1 MAEFNSPL
9 GSKKFGGQQMRQF
22 DIPDES
28 GYSNESIKQLQQ
40 QMEQD
45 TTEIEKEIRAAKEA
59 KRTGKERLNEGAK
72 KRIEM
77 LIGMIRTTKNVDIEG
92 NEFVFQSLKSK
103 EFRDAV
109 MAAAVFDGTIQSPF
123 EIRRQFLARSL
134 THVAGVEVE
143 QFLGSVDFESKL
155 AFIDQLD
162 EALLNRL
169 YDEYL
174 SLAQE
179 AKDKFSIKTD
189 EEAAQVIEDLKK

>member
-9 GSKKFGGQQMRQF
+9 GNKKFGGQQMRQF

-28 GYSNESIKQLQQ
+28 GYSNESIQQLQQ
-40 QMEQD
+40 QMDQD
-45 TTEIEKEIRAAKEA
+45 TSEIEREIRTAKEA

-77 LIGMIRTTKNVDIEG
+77 LIGMTRTTKSVDIEG

-109 MAAAVFDGTIQSPF
+109 MAAAAFDGSIQSPF
-123 EIRRQFLARSL
+123 EIRRQFLTRSL
-134 THVAGVEVE
+134 THVAGVDIE
-143 QFLGSVDFESKL
+143 QFLGSVEFDAKL

-179 AKDKFSIKTD
+179 AKDKFSIKTNED
-189 EEAAQVIEDLKK
+189 ASQVIEDLKK